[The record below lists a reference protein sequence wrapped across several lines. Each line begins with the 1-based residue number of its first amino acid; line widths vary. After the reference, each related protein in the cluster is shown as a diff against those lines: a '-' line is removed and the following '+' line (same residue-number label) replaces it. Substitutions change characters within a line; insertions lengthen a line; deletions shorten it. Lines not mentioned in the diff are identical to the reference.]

1 MIKRL
6 LNFIFGEDNT
16 CCREDTKP
24 EINNISEPVISFLKC
39 FKDNPK
45 RFKVSCG
52 LYTVEMSMNITQT
65 YFITDKE
72 NGIKYKYSACPLR
85 DERNDCIDARKLLS
99 HQEITHVISVFE
111 AEFKDRQERYNQIL
125 KQRKQRERVKLRNRL
140 TKIYQQKG

>member
-6 LNFIFGEDNT
+6 LNLIFGEDNT
-16 CCREDTKP
+16 SHRENTKP
-24 EINNISEPVISFLKC
+24 EVSNISEPVISFLKC

-45 RFKVSCG
+45 RFKASCG
-52 LYTVEMSMNITQT
+52 WYTVEMSMITTQT

-72 NGIKYKYSACPLR
+72 KGIKYKYSAYPLKV
-85 DERNDCIDARKLLS
+85 ELTDCIDVSKLLS

-125 KQRKQRERVKLRNRL
+125 KQRKQREIVKLRNRL
-140 TKIYQQKG
+140 TEIYQQES